1 MRLWEHQAGCFS
13 LSDFFWSFLESFNTA
28 SVKAIGH
35 RHGGK
40 KRGLSSP
47 LFSFLSF
54 LIRFFGRSAASCRSV
69 DFNGKIGS
77 ESEEIDS
84 IVCRGRHPFLHEVQH
99 FLMAV
104 FSFLS
109 MTSRMTN
116 VMASPIMNGFKPGSA
131 PSGQSF
137 GHRKKFRYPKG
148 RGEQVDAVFV
158 VAEKQQV

>member
-1 MRLWEHQAGCFS
+1 MAREKKEGV
-13 LSDFFWSFLESFNTA
+13 FF
-28 SVKAIGH
+28 
-35 RHGGK
+35 
-40 KRGLSSP
+40 P

-54 LIRFFGRSAASCRSV
+54 LARLFGSPGASGRPV

-77 ESEEIDS
+77 ESEEVDG

-116 VMASPIMNGFKPGSA
+116 VMASPIMNDFKPRSA

-148 RGEQVDAVFV
+148 RGEQVDTVFV
-158 VAEKQQV
+158 VAEKQQIQINSLG